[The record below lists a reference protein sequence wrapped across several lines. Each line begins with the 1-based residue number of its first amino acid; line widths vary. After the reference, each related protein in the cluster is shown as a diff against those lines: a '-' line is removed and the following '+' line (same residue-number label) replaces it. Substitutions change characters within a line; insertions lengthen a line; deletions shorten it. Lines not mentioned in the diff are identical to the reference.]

1 MRYHV
6 TVSMYYNLISWWFT
20 TKFQITHYLICSTP
34 WHWRVVTSRVLNID
48 LPHTDDLDCAFS
60 KKLQTEYIL
69 ILKLSHL
76 ARVVFMI
83 FADTN
88 FLVSFLYFFQEKEG
102 LVRNSKRW
110 PYSHDLSPTPSFIG
124 WGKFA
129 KRSYVT
135 PFNQIISV
143 RNWPPIY

>member
-1 MRYHV
+1 MVYNKISNY
-6 TVSMYYNLISWWFT
+6 TYYLT
-20 TKFQITHYLICSTP
+20 CSTLR
-34 WHWRVVTSRVLNID
+34 HWRVVTSHMLNID
-48 LPHTDDLDCAFS
+48 LPDTDDLDCACS

-76 ARVVFMI
+76 ARVVVMI

-102 LVRNSKRW
+102 LVRNLMRW
-110 PYSHDLSPTPSFIG
+110 PSSRDLSSTPSFVG

-135 PFNQIISV
+135 PFKQIISV
-143 RNWPPIY
+143 GNWPPK

>member
-1 MRYHV
+1 MVYNKISNY
-6 TVSMYYNLISWWFT
+6 TYYLT
-20 TKFQITHYLICSTP
+20 CSTLR
-34 WHWRVVTSRVLNID
+34 HWRVVTSHMLNID
-48 LPHTDDLDCAFS
+48 LPDTDDLDCACS

-102 LVRNSKRW
+102 LVRNPMRW
-110 PYSHDLSPTPSFIG
+110 PYSREFIG

-135 PFNQIISV
+135 PFNQIIPV
-143 RNWPPIY
+143 RNWPPKWLKSIY

>member
-1 MRYHV
+1 MLH
-6 TVSMYYNLISWWFT
+6 T
-20 TKFQITHYLICSTP
+20 
-34 WHWRVVTSRVLNID
+34 NID
-48 LPHTDDLDCAFS
+48 LPHTDDLDCACS

-69 ILKLSHL
+69 VLKLSHL

-102 LVRNSKRW
+102 LVRNSMRW
-110 PYSHDLSPTPSFIG
+110 PYSRDLNPTPSFIG

-129 KRSYVT
+129 QRSYVT

-143 RNWPPIY
+143 RNWPPK

>member
-1 MRYHV
+1 MVYNKISNY
-6 TVSMYYNLISWWFT
+6 TYYLT
-20 TKFQITHYLICSTP
+20 CSTLR
-34 WHWRVVTSRVLNID
+34 HWRVVTSHMLNID
-48 LPHTDDLDCAFS
+48 LPDTDDLDCACS

-88 FLVSFLYFFQEKEG
+88 FLVSFLYFFREKEG
-102 LVRNSKRW
+102 LVRNPMRW
-110 PYSHDLSPTPSFIG
+110 PYSRDLSPTPSFIG

-129 KRSYVT
+129 KRIYIT

-143 RNWPPIY
+143 RNWPPKWLKSIY

>member
-1 MRYHV
+1 M
-6 TVSMYYNLISWWFT
+6 
-20 TKFQITHYLICSTP
+20 
-34 WHWRVVTSRVLNID
+34 LNID
-48 LPHTDDLDCAFS
+48 LPHTDDLDCACS

-102 LVRNSKRW
+102 LVRNSMRW
-110 PYSHDLSPTPSFIG
+110 PYSRDLSPTPSFIG

-129 KRSYVT
+129 KRIKLCHA
-135 PFNQIISV
+135 F
-143 RNWPPIY
+143 